1 MGKKR
6 EILIGLISTFF
17 TLVAF
22 RVLGPTQPWFNWT
35 ITATRWANALLFIA
49 LCAIIYHLLGWLL
62 KDRNLRNIIQSIF
75 LVGAGI
81 GVFFVYQ
88 DQLLAALIS
97 VGVLAVIF
105 TFLFQAPLLS
115 IVAYLYIRVGRVY
128 KRGDRIRIADIKGE
142 VLDVN
147 PLRTELLG
155 IGGEYVASDL
165 PSGRIFTFP
174 NSLVLNE
181 AVCNY
186 TSEYPY
192 VWIDIPLQLTYDT
205 DFDYVR
211 QKSEKIIRKHLKGE
225 LTEMKEHY
233 ERLLKRHRSVGEF
246 LPIAYNIIPTWSWV
260 ECRITFP
267 VPPKEQSTLTT
278 QVTEDLIH
286 DFEKTNKV
294 KFPGEKYES
303 IRVTTPRKKRSKRSK
318 KR

>member
-6 EILIGLISTFF
+6 DILIGLMSIFF
-17 TLVAF
+17 TLLAF
-22 RVLGPTQPWFNWT
+22 RVIGPEQPWFNWT

-49 LCAIIYHLLGWLL
+49 LSAIIYHLLGMFL
-62 KDRNLRNIIQSIF
+62 KDRKLRNITQSIW
-75 LVGAGI
+75 LVAAGI
-81 GVFFVYQ
+81 GLFFVYQ

-115 IVAYLYIRVGRVY
+115 IVAYLYILVGKVY
-128 KRGDRIRIADIKGE
+128 KKGDRIRIGDIKGE

-165 PSGRIFTFP
+165 PSGRIFTYP
-174 NSLVLNE
+174 NSLVLE
-181 AVCNY
+181 EPVCNF
-186 TSEYPY
+186 TTEYPY
-192 VWIDIPLQLTYDT
+192 VWVDIPLQLTYGT
-205 DFDYVR
+205 NFDYVR
-211 QKSEKIIRKHLKGE
+211 LKSEKIIRKHLKKE
-225 LTEMKEHY
+225 LKEMKERY
-233 ERLLKRHRSVGEF
+233 EGLLKRHRSEGEF

-260 ECRITFP
+260 EFRITFP
-267 VPPKEQSTLTT
+267 VPPKQQSTLTT
-278 QVTEDLIH
+278 NITEDLIH
-286 DFEKTNKV
+286 DFESTKKV

-303 IRVTTPRKKRSKRSK
+303 RVPAPRKKRSRRSK